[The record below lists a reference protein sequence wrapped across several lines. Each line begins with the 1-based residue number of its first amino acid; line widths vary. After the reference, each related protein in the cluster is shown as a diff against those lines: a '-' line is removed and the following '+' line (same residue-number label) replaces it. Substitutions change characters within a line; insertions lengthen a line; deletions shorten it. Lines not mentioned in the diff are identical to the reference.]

1 LTFSKGPAERK
12 AVAVGSHLMR
22 PQNKSAMKF
31 LFIFFIT
38 LVSAAS
44 GFSQSPKRVEV
55 IFLNGTNIYY
65 EVYGKGEPL
74 IFLHGYAHSTKYW
87 LPYISDYINDFEI
100 YLIDLNGH
108 GKSNSWKEKLSVA
121 SAANDVDALMKHL
134 KLKNINAIGFSYGGN
149 VLFQLALLDS
159 ELVKSMI
166 SIGACGNWNAKEHPV
181 FLEYLSYKNIDNL
194 KWIREHQS
202 NEAQIKALLDQL
214 PDRTAASISDKELK
228 RIQTKTLI
236 VLGDRDNVTPLE
248 SAAFARKYLSESYLW
263 ILPNTGHG
271 AHEGKNKI
279 DFVRVSKNF
288 FSQSWPK

>member
-1 LTFSKGPAERK
+1 
-12 AVAVGSHLMR
+12 MR
-22 PQNKSAMKF
+22 TQNKSAMKF
-31 LFIFFIT
+31 LFILFIT

-44 GFSQSPKRVEV
+44 GFSQSPKRAE
-55 IFLNGTNIYY
+55 IISLNGTNIYN

-74 IFLHGYAHSTKYW
+74 IFLHGYALSTKYW
-87 LPYISDYINDFEI
+87 LPYISYYINDFEI

-108 GKSNSWKEKLSVA
+108 GKSSSSKEKLSVA

-159 ELVKSMI
+159 GLIKSMI
-166 SIGACGNWNAKEHPV
+166 SIGACGNWNAKEHLD

-202 NEAQIKALLDQL
+202 SEAQIKALLDHL
-214 PDRTAASISDKELK
+214 RDRTAASISDKELK
-228 RIQTKTLI
+228 KIQTKTLL
-236 VLGDRDNVTPLE
+236 VLGDRDNVIPLE
-248 SAAFARKYLSESYLW
+248 SAAFARKHLSKSYLW

-279 DFVRVSKNF
+279 GFVQVSKEF
-288 FSQSWPK
+288 FSQSWPN